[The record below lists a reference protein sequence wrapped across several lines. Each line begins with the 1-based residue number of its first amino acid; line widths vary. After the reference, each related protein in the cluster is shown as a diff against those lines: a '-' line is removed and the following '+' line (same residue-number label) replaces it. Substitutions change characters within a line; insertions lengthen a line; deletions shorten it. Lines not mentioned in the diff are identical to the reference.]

1 MDKISGSVV
10 INLGEP
16 QPKQVEFLEA
26 TSRYVCYG
34 GARAGGKSWVVRFKA
49 CLMAMT
55 HPGIKQM
62 IVRRSYP
69 ELNENHILPLRE
81 LLSGVAKYNDKEKSV
96 FFSNG
101 SRIKFSYCANA
112 GDELQYSGQEWD
124 IVYLDEAQQLSES
137 AFQAIKATNR
147 GVNGLP
153 KRIYVTC
160 NPGGI
165 GMSWIRR
172 LFIERDFTK
181 EENPDD
187 YVFIQAL
194 VTDNQALMESDP
206 DYIKQ
211 LESLPPAQRA
221 AWRYGDWYSYE
232 GRFFAEFRPD
242 IHIVD
247 PFPIPPHWRRYRAID
262 YGLDMLAVLWVA
274 VDELGQEYV
283 YRELHLPDLIVT
295 DAARRI
301 VELSINDDGTPEE
314 IDSTFAP
321 PDLWSRTK
329 DSGRSIA
336 DLFAEN
342 GVRFLRANAERIH
355 GWMMVKDHI
364 KPLPSPDGGESTSRL
379 RIFRSC
385 VTLIKHLQ
393 LLEFDER
400 RPSDAATQPHEIT
413 HICLAGGTLVRT
425 PKGLRTL
432 AEMPKSGEIIAY
444 DGEGTVTAE
453 YDELRVTSEDE
464 AVYAMRTD
472 SGEVIRCTE
481 NHPFLTPD
489 GYFPLDALN
498 EGDFLINADGGLS
511 EIVSIDYGGREAV
524 YNMTV
529 EGWHNFVSAGGIV
542 IHNCDALRYYCVMRT
557 LPTKAQTGPQSREE
571 WLRAAKQRALRSR
584 KRR

>member
-1 MDKISGSVV
+1 MDQVSESIV
-10 INLGEP
+10 IHLGEP
-16 QPKQVEFLEA
+16 QPKQIEFLEA
-26 TSRYVCYG
+26 TARYVCYG

-49 CLMAMT
+49 VLMALT

-62 IVRRSYP
+62 IVRRTYP

-81 LLSGVAKYNDKEKSV
+81 LLSGAARYNDKEKSI
-96 FFSNG
+96 FFPNG

-124 IVYLDEAQQLSES
+124 IIYLDEAQQLSES
-137 AFQAIKATNR
+137 AFNTIKATIR
-147 GVNGLP
+147 GVNPFP
-153 KRIYVTC
+153 KRMYVTC

-172 LFIERDFTK
+172 LFIERDFNK
-181 EENPDD
+181 DENPDD

-232 GRFFAEFRPD
+232 GRFFSEFHPD
-242 IHIVD
+242 VHVID
-247 PFPIPPHWRRYRAID
+247 PFPIPSHWRRYRALD

-274 VDELGQEYV
+274 VDEMGQEYV
-283 YRELHLPDLIVT
+283 YRELHVPDLIAPE
-295 DAARRI
+295 AARRI
-301 VELSINDDGTPEE
+301 TELSIYDDGTPEE

-342 GVRFLRANAERIH
+342 GVWFLRANAERIH

-364 KPLPSPDGGESTSRL
+364 KPLASPDGEGKTSRL
-379 RIFRSC
+379 KVFRSC
-385 VTLIKHLQ
+385 TTLIKHLQ
-393 LLEFDER
+393 LLEFDEK
-400 RPSDAATQPHEIT
+400 RPSDASTEPHEIT
-413 HICLAGGTLVRT
+413 HICLTGDTVVRT
-425 PKGLRTL
+425 PKGLRCL
-432 AEMPKSGEIIAY
+432 SEMPKSGEIYAY
-444 DGEGTVTAE
+444 DGECAVVAE
-453 YDELRVTSEDE
+453 YDDLGITASDA
-464 AVYAMRTD
+464 AVYAMELDT
-472 SGEVIRCTE
+472 GEVIRCTE
-481 NHPFLTPD
+481 NHPFLTPT
-489 GYFPLDALN
+489 GYVPLESLA
-498 EGDFLINADGGLS
+498 EGDYLVNADGGCT
-511 EIVSIDYGGREAV
+511 EILRIDYDGRESV
-524 YNMTV
+524 YNLTV
-529 EGWHNFVSAGGIV
+529 DGYHNFVTARGLV
-542 IHNCDALRYYCVMRT
+542 THNCDALRYYCVMRT
-557 LPTKAQTGPQSREE
+557 LPAKAENQAMTQSE
-571 WLRAAKQRALRSR
+571 WLSAAKKRALYGR